1 MTSIPSKVA
10 LVTGAGRGIGRAL
23 AVGLARL
30 GYNIVAADLS
40 SQATAL
46 AETVKEVEDT
56 GHRAYAKLTDVASKE
71 SVNACVWSVLE
82 EAGRIDV
89 LVNNAGIL
97 RPSLLQDLS
106 EKSWDD
112 HFNINAKGVLLMC
125 QAVLPHMRARKS
137 GRVINIASIAG
148 RQGVPTQGHY
158 AATKSTVITLTRVL
172 AQEVGMDGVTVNA
185 ICPGIILTE
194 MGRSNLGSEAAIR
207 HWEEVAALKRLGAPE
222 DIVGPVCFSPPISRP
237 SLRVKRSTCAVEST
251 FIEGDSDRSESA
263 LLRPG
268 PCFLRWR
275 ISSRKVR
282 NPRRICGAFEMTCPP
297 SCSRISRFRNLD
309 ASPKE
314 ASPCEAQKLKKL
326 PNSSWIGKAIS
337 SPTRKSTSR
346 RPGGR
351 RSCGLWAIANRLD
364 GEEPRGSS
372 AETHH

>member
-10 LVTGAGRGIGRAL
+10 VVTGAGRGIGRAL
-23 AVGLARL
+23 AVGLARF

-222 DIVGPVCFSPPISRP
+222 DIVGPVCFF
-237 SLRVKRSTCAVEST
+237 A
-251 FIEGDSDRSESA
+251 SDQSSFVTGQA
-263 LLRPG
+263 LN
-268 PCFLRWR
+268 
-275 ISSRKVR
+275 V
-282 NPRRICGAFEMTCPP
+282 CGGIYF
-297 SCSRISRFRNLD
+297 
-309 ASPKE
+309 
-314 ASPCEAQKLKKL
+314 
-326 PNSSWIGKAIS
+326 
-337 SPTRKSTSR
+337 
-346 RPGGR
+346 
-351 RSCGLWAIANRLD
+351 
-364 GEEPRGSS
+364 
-372 AETHH
+372 H